1 MPYAN
6 NQGIRIH
13 YQVQGDG
20 PPLVLHHGITQSWE
34 DWQEKS
40 YTKAL
45 SRDYQLILLDA
56 RGHGASDKPH
66 DPAAYALPLRVTD
79 VTAVLDD
86 LNIRQAHFFGYS
98 MGGWIG
104 FGMAKYAP
112 ERLHSLII
120 GGAHPYEESM
130 QPFREPMSKGM
141 EGLVS
146 FAEAMFGQWLTP
158 AGKTRLISNDLQALI
173 ALAQDRPSIE
183 DVLPTMTMPC
193 LLFSGD
199 ADFRY
204 AEIQE
209 CAKHMP
215 NVTFVSLPECDHFAA
230 MAKSDLVLP
239 HITKFLQAVSQS

>member
-6 NQGIRIH
+6 HEGIRIYYH
-13 YQVQGDG
+13 VQGQG
-20 PPLVLHHGITQSWE
+20 YPLVLHHGITQSWE
-34 DWQEKS
+34 DWQDKG
-40 YTKAL
+40 YTEIL
-45 SRDYQLILLDA
+45 SRDHQLILLDA

-66 DPAAYALPLRVTD
+66 NPEAYTLPLRVGD

-86 LNIRQAHFFGYS
+86 LNIPQAHFLGYS

-112 ERLHSLII
+112 DRLHKLII

-141 EGLVS
+141 EGLVN

-158 AGKTRLISNDLQALI
+158 AGKQRLMSNDIEALM
-173 ALAQDRPSIE
+173 ALAQDRTSIA

-193 LLFSGD
+193 LLYSGD

-204 AEIQE
+204 SEIQS

-215 NVTFVSLPECDHFAA
+215 NVNFVTLPGCNHFEA
-230 MAKSDLVLP
+230 MAKSDMVMP
-239 HITKFLQAVSQS
+239 HMVKFLQE